1 MRQFSVAS
9 SWAFISLL
17 SLLLAVSV
25 GCSKAEQTQNRDS
38 GPLTQIAKA
47 YVEATNSL
55 NRPPL
60 TIDDIKPHLPAGTDP
75 STLLNSPTDGKPYV
89 IIWGTDPRQ
98 GMDLKPLVIG
108 YEQEGSGGARFVFT
122 AMGVSLMGDADFK
135 EAKFPPGHT
144 PQ

>member
-1 MRQFSVAS
+1 MRHFSSVF
-9 SWAFISLL
+9 SWTLTSILWWGLF
-17 SLLLAVSV
+17 VGV
-25 GCSKAEQTQNRDS
+25 GCSPSAPTQTRDS
-38 GPLTQIAKA
+38 GPLSQIAKA
-47 YVEATNSL
+47 YVEATNKL

-60 TIDDIKPHLPAGTDP
+60 SIEDLTPHFPPGTDAN
-75 STLLNSPTDGKPYV
+75 SLLNSPTDGKPYV

-108 YEQEGSGGARFVFT
+108 YEAEGMGGARFVFT

-135 EAKFPPGHT
+135 EAKFPTGHT